1 MAALMIQAAGTSL
14 PSLRPL
20 PFGVRVRDHGTNRPP
35 EIAAIVDGPCIIE
48 PSDRVCRVDHSL
60 GWDGQWFQG
69 GGCQPPIACRVRREG
84 YPFSLCERPRDA
96 MSLPAGWQGC
106 CFGVFDLP

>member
-1 MAALMIQAAGTSL
+1 MIPAAGTSL

-48 PSDRVCRVDHSL
+48 PNDRVCGIDHGR

-69 GGCQPPIACRVRREG
+69 GDCQPPIACRVLREG
-84 YPFSLCERPRDA
+84 CPVSRCERPRDA
-96 MSLPAGWQGC
+96 MGHTGGLAGLL
-106 CFGVFDLP
+106 FRRV